1 MMRLWKL
8 VGWPDKD
15 DEGWLGPMAGA
26 TEADGRGFWTRWNRM
41 MMADL
46 AGPAWTVIRNQRIRE
61 IRPPHTH
68 SHTPLHIQYR
78 QTHNRDEEKPW
89 IHTGGKTGVTASSTV
104 KIFTSQPQTS
114 FPRETWTKQD
124 ERIGQTQREHR
135 KHWNLKPE
143 NKYKLSYTAQ
153 TNAVVLYTNPVFQ
166 TCYKYCE

>member
-1 MMRLWKL
+1 MTKAGWGRWLERRRQMDRRL
-8 VGWPDKD
+8 GWGVLDAVQQD
-15 DEGWLGPMAGA
+15 GDGW
-26 TEADGRGFWTRWNRM
+26 
-41 MMADL
+41 L

-78 QTHNRDEEKPW
+78 QTNNRDEEKALDT
-89 IHTGGKTGVTASSTV
+89 HRGKTGVTASSTV

-124 ERIGQTQREHR
+124 ERIGQTQHEHR
-135 KHWNLKPE
+135 KHRNLKPE

-153 TNAVVLYTNPVFQ
+153 TNAIVLYTNPVCQ
-166 TCYKYCE
+166 TYYKYCE